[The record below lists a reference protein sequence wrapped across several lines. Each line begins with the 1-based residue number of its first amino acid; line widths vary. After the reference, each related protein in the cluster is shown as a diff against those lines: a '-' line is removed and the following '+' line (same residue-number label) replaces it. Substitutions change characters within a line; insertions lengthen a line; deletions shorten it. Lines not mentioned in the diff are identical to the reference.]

1 MKRTLAAIMAL
12 VMALT
17 LLPAAA
23 LAEGDLATPGGL
35 AWDTDGTTATWNAVE
50 KAQGYYVAL
59 YSGEHSDTCGDK
71 DKIVSQQ
78 TTDTEYNFAVDM
90 KAKGAGDYHFHV
102 VATASGMADSGK
114 AFSEKITYAPVV
126 AVTGVTVQPATAT
139 IETGKSLTLD
149 YTHRTALIHDNHIEY
164 SFHNSFLLFL

>member
-23 LAEGDLATPGGL
+23 LAEGDLATPAGL
-35 AWDTDGTTATWNAVE
+35 AWDTDGTTATWKAVE
-50 KAQGYYVAL
+50 NAQGYYVAL

-71 DKIVSQQ
+71 NKIVSQQ
-78 TTDTEYNFAVDM
+78 TTDTKYNFAEEL
-90 KAKGAGDYHFHV
+90 KAAGAGDYHFHV

-114 AFSEKITYAPVV
+114 AFSDKITYAPVV
-126 AVTGVTVQPATAT
+126 AVTGVTRAARDGDDRNRQDPDA
-139 IETGKSLTLD
+139 
-149 YTHRTALIHDNHIEY
+149 HRDSGAGERHEPQGRLELGQYRLRDR
-164 SFHNSFLLFL
+164 